1 MNILHRTQGTV
12 AAVAGAICLALG
24 ATPAP
29 GSAQS
34 LAQRV
39 SSAPDGRVIFS
50 FAARPGV
57 CGNGRGSI
65 SMSSGDGY
73 ASGISY
79 YSSDGDMMA
88 TDRCQSGPVRV
99 ALDRADRSIIAIR
112 TAVGP
117 ADTAS
122 DGVDLGRVSARSA
135 ADYLLSLASTLDG
148 RVSHDAIFPA
158 MLADSVDES
167 ATLLGIAR
175 NAQLAQET
183 RRSALAWLG
192 RSPARSGAV
201 PSDVLAS
208 LISVARDDNES
219 SSIRQQALNSL
230 SQLDRG
236 AGLPAL
242 ITLANANASDWLT
255 REAVA
260 AIGRSGDPRGR
271 EFLRAAVRRTDLPD
285 DARVSAIRSLGSSY
299 ATARDAAMI
308 REAYPTL
315 NTDAQRMAALTAV
328 AQAGGQENIQWLVA
342 LAQNPTA
349 TVGVRRRA
357 VSLLSDSGDPRARN
371 AVQQLVVRQ

>member
-1 MNILHRTQGTV
+1 MSILHRTQGAV
-12 AAVAGAICLALG
+12 AAAICLALG
-24 ATPAP
+24 ATPGA
-29 GSAQS
+29 GSAQN

-39 SSAPDGRVIFS
+39 SSAPDGRVMFS

-73 ASGISY
+73 ASGVSY
-79 YSSDGDMMA
+79 YSSDGDMMV
-88 TDRCQSGPVRV
+88 TDRCQPGPVRV
-99 ALDRADRSIIAIR
+99 AIDRADRSIIAIR

-122 DGVDLGRVSARSA
+122 DGVDLGRVSSRAA

-158 MLADSVDES
+158 MLADSSDES
-167 ATLLGIAR
+167 ATLLSIAR

-192 RSPARSGAV
+192 RSTARSGAV

-219 SSIRQQALNSL
+219 PSIRQQALNSL

-242 ITLANANASDWLT
+242 ITIANANASDWLT

-271 EFLRAAVRRTDLPD
+271 EFLRAAVRRTYLPD
-285 DARVSAIRSLGSSY
+285 DARVSSIRSLGSSY
-299 ATARDAAMI
+299 ATARDAAVI
-308 REAYPTL
+308 RDAYPTF